1 MYASVNGKLNYNKG
15 ITSSNSSSGNY
26 PKFDRRTQGFPSSFN
41 ADVSNDNYYCGGKST
56 LALRGL
62 QMNNTPVSI
71 HFFSNKNIARI
82 QKYIKREI
90 FKRSKGEFILDVDQD
105 ENDLILVMR
114 QVFFEYSRNL
124 PTQIEEQVA
133 DLNRYTLREI
143 IPGMMT
149 NIEQQMLYLRDISQP
164 IQPIALPL
172 NVNNGGRRSLPSVT
186 SLWN

>member
-1 MYASVNGKLNYNKG
+1 MYAEVNGKLNYNKG
-15 ITSSNSSSGNY
+15 LNSSSNNY
-26 PKFDRRTQGFPSSFN
+26 PRFDKRTQSLN
-41 ADVSNDNYYCGGKST
+41 NNVMDDNYYCGGKSS
-56 LALRGL
+56 LALRGM

-71 HFFSNKNIARI
+71 AYFSNKNIARI

-90 FKRSKGEFILDVDQD
+90 FKRSHGEYILEMDQD

-114 QVFFEYSRNL
+114 AVFFEYSRHL
-124 PTQIEEQVA
+124 PTNVDEQVRE
-133 DLNRYTLREI
+133 LNRYTLREI

-172 NVNNGGRRSLPSVT
+172 NVNNGGRRNLPSVT
-186 SLWN
+186 SLW